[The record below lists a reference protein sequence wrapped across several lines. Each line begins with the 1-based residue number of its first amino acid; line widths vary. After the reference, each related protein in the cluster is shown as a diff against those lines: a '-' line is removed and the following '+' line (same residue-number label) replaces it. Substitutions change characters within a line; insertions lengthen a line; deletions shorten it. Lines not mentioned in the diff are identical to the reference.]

1 MNLYILLLND
11 IFYVIL
17 ILLLHDPTSLWLKIF
32 IVPEGTYKGNWP
44 YIGGYLS
51 NLYRHWAHPT

>member
-1 MNLYILLLND
+1 M
-11 IFYVIL
+11 IFFVIL
-17 ILLLHDPTSLWLKIF
+17 ILLHDPTSLWLKIF
-32 IVPEGTYKGNWP
+32 MVPEGIYKGNWP